1 VIRDLGLRGLALGV
15 ALLAGAPRP
24 AAANFDWAGH
34 VQLDAEGLASDDPG
48 KRLEAVS
55 DLSKY
60 DIALTQGYLMR
71 VLTDPDDKVRIA
83 AARALGLGGS
93 TAAIPTMIDWLTDPD
108 VKMKQVGADV
118 LGDIGGPEATSALT
132 RSLGDSDSSVRMHA
146 VKALGAIGRRGTSA
160 VVISLIPRLDD
171 DKADVRIATIAQLE
185 ELGDRRAVIPLVAR
199 FGDTAPE
206 ARRSAVRAVGKL
218 GDPSA
223 VPALIRLMNDPNEEV
238 RTAAVGS
245 LGVLGAVDAI
255 DALTDQL
262 TAGTDSYR
270 QKVAYALGQIAA
282 VPRSGKAGE
291 DAMRTLVGNLATP
304 ASRNAAREAL
314 HVAGKA
320 AVPALVA
327 HLQGRIPGDA
337 ATAVALLT
345 ETGDARATAALAAEL
360 ERGRVA
366 TPLVLK
372 ALGATSDPQALVPV
386 LGALGSKDAAIRL
399 AAMEALRP
407 LLGSDARA
415 GDVLIDHL
423 GDDDLEIRVLAAEY
437 LGTLGVGSAAGRLT
451 ALTAPGNP
459 MRLRHAAIDALG
471 EIGRARHLSPASLGR
486 SPAPLAGARPPPRP
500 LPSAAPRGPAPPAAP
515 RGPAPPAAA
524 TAAPPAPSATQAL
537 LDVLREGPSELH
549 ASAATALSYIA
560 SPAVLPQLIALARS
574 DRGPTRFEV
583 VRAIGATLR
592 GQPQPD
598 PAARQ
603 LLRSLVDD
611 ASAKVSLAAI
621 AGLAAAQSL
630 DDAPTLRTLVEQAA
644 SDRRRAAA
652 WALGEI
658 HDAGSIDVL
667 AAALS
672 GKDDRLVGDAAWALG
687 EILAGSGR
695 DGKPPAPDARAPA
708 IADRWLHLVQRGGWA
723 AAINSAG
730 GLARLLWALPRPARA
745 ELLSKPRREALL
757 ARSFH
762 KSRLVRINLAL
773 AFAAVGDDDAVKQL
787 AQLLKED
794 PSPHVR
800 IAAARALQRVGGT
813 RPTAALK
820 LAADSDA
827 DPMVRDAAKTAPG
840 PLPARSE
847 WRTFYVVDPGAGDAR
862 VRQEQYF
869 VHSPDDVVWASYTD
883 ARGEL
888 TTEHIP
894 AETSRDNISPA
905 SHEPEY

>member
-1 VIRDLGLRGLALGV
+1 MRHLVLGL
-15 ALLAGAPRP
+15 ALLAGAARP
-24 AAANFDWAGH
+24 AAANFDWVGR
-34 VQLDAEGLASDDPG
+34 VELDAEGLASEDPA

-55 DLSKY
+55 DLGKY
-60 DIALTQGYLMR
+60 DIALTQGYLLR
-71 VLTDPDDKVRIA
+71 ALSDPDDKVRLA
-83 AARALGLGGS
+83 AAKTLGLGGS
-93 TAAIPTMIDWLTDPD
+93 TAAVPTMIEWLTDPD
-108 VKMKQVGADV
+108 AKVKQVAADV
-118 LGDIGGPEATSALT
+118 LGDIGGPQATSALT
-132 RSLGDSDSSVRMHA
+132 RSLGDTDSTVRMHA
-146 VKALGAIGRRGTSA
+146 VKALGAIGRRGAPA
-160 VVISLIPRLDD
+160 VVISLIPRLED

-206 ARRSAVRAVGKL
+206 ARRSAVRAVGRL

-223 VPALIRLMNDPNEEV
+223 VPALIRLINDPNEDV

-245 LGVLGAVDAI
+245 LGLLGAVDAI

-262 TAGTDSYR
+262 TTGSDSYR

-291 DAMRTLVGNLATP
+291 DAMRTLVENLAAPT
-304 ASRNAAREAL
+304 SRNAAREAL
-314 HVAGKA
+314 RVAGKA

-327 HLQGRIPGDA
+327 HLQGRIHGDP

-345 ETGDARATAALAAEL
+345 EIGDARAIPALAAEL

-372 ALGATSDPQALVPV
+372 ALGATGDPQALVPV

-415 GDVLIDHL
+415 GDVLIEHL
-423 GDDDLEIRVLAAEY
+423 GDDDLEVRVLAAEY
-437 LGTLGVGSAAGRLT
+437 LGTLGVGSATAKLT
-451 ALTAPGNP
+451 ALTAAGNP
-459 MRLRHAAIDALG
+459 IRLRHAAIDALG
-471 EIGRARHLSPASLGR
+471 EIGRAGHLPPGS
-486 SPAPLAGARPPPRP
+486 GALR
-500 LPSAAPRGPAPPAAP
+500 
-515 RGPAPPAAA
+515 
-524 TAAPPAPSATQAL
+524 AL
-537 LDVLREGPSELH
+537 LDVLREGPVELH

-560 SPAVLPQLIALARS
+560 SPAALPQLITLARS
-574 DRGPTRFEV
+574 DRGPTRCEI

-592 GQPQPD
+592 AQPD

-603 LLRSLVDD
+603 LLRALVDD
-611 ASAKVSLAAI
+611 ASIKVSLAAI
-621 AGLAAAQSL
+621 AGLAAARSL
-630 DDAPTLRTLVEQAA
+630 DDAPLLRGLVDQAA
-644 SDRRRAAA
+644 TDRRRAAA
-652 WALGEI
+652 WALGEL
-658 HDAGSIDVL
+658 HDTGAIDPL

-672 GKDDRLVGDAAWALG
+672 SKDDRLVGDAAWALG
-687 EILAGSGR
+687 EIVAGSGR
-695 DGKPPAPDARAPA
+695 DGKPPAPDPRAGM

-723 AAINSAG
+723 AAINSAA
-730 GLARLLWALPRPARA
+730 GLARLLWALPAPARA
-745 ELLSKPRREALL
+745 ELLTRPRREALF
-757 ARSFH
+757 ARVFH

-787 AQLLKED
+787 AQLVKDD

-800 IAAARALQRVGGT
+800 AAAARALHRIGP
-813 RPTAALK
+813 RAAAALK
-820 LAADSDA
+820 PAIDDA
-827 DPMVRDAAKTAPG
+827 DPLVRDAARSDPG

-847 WRTFYVVDPGAGDAR
+847 WRTFYIVDPSAGDAR

-869 VHSPDDVVWASYTD
+869 VHTGDDLVWAGYTD

-894 AETSRDNISPA
+894 PETARDTVSPA
-905 SHEPEY
+905 SRESEY